1 MAVRNLND
9 LFLHGLKDIYHAERQ
24 ILRALPKMAKRA
36 DSDELRTAFEEH
48 RAQTEE
54 QIHRLQQVFEAIG
67 KPARGVKC
75 QAIEGIVEEAEEI
88 MGEVEDDDTLDAAMI
103 ASAQSV
109 EHYEISR
116 YGTLIAWAK
125 ELGLDRQVSD
135 LLGQNLEEE
144 KQTDQRLTKLGE
156 ARANRRAKQ
165 AA

>member
-9 LFLHGLKDIYHAERQ
+9 LFLHGLKDIYYAERQ
-24 ILRALPKMAKRA
+24 ILRALPKMAKKA
-36 DSDELRTAFEEH
+36 DSDQLRSAFEEH
-48 RAQTEE
+48 RGQTEE

-75 QAIEGIVEEAEEI
+75 QAIEGIIEENEEI
-88 MGEVEDDDTLDAAMI
+88 MGEVEDEDTLDAAMI

-116 YGTLIAWAK
+116 YGTLIAWAG
-125 ELGLDRQVSD
+125 ELGMDRKVVD
-135 LLGQNLEEE
+135 LLSQTLEEE
-144 KQTDQRLTKLGE
+144 KQTDQRLTRLAE
-156 ARANRRAKQ
+156 ERANRKAK

>member
-9 LFLHGLKDIYHAERQ
+9 LFLHGLKDIYYAERQ
-24 ILRALPKMAKRA
+24 ILRALPKMAKKA
-36 DSDELRTAFEEH
+36 ESDQLRSAFEEH
-48 RAQTEE
+48 RGQTEE

-75 QAIEGIVEEAEEI
+75 QAIEGIIEENEEI
-88 MGEVEDDDTLDAAMI
+88 MGEVEDEDTLDAAMI

-116 YGTLIAWAK
+116 YGTLIAWAG
-125 ELGLDRQVSD
+125 ELGMDRKVVD
-135 LLGQNLEEE
+135 LLSQTLEEE
-144 KQTDQRLTKLGE
+144 KQTDQRLTRLAE
-156 ARANRRAKQ
+156 ERANRKAK

>member
-9 LFLHGLKDIYHAERQ
+9 LFVHGLKDIYHAERQ

-67 KPARGVKC
+67 KAPRGIKC

-88 MGEVEDDDTLDAAMI
+88 MGEVEDENTLDAAMI

-116 YGTLIAWAK
+116 YGTLKTWAAQ
-125 ELGLDRQVSD
+125 LGMNDAAQLFDETLQ
-135 LLGQNLEEE
+135 EE
-144 KQTDQRLTKLGE
+144 KKTDQLLTQLAE
-156 ARANRRAKQ
+156 SSANRK